1 MKNFIN
7 SALLNKNRVLD
18 PNKLQQK
25 YFVNN
30 SFESEYQEILS
41 LTAFLD
47 SNSTLKERIYCIL
60 NDVKSVKIC
69 PVCKT
74 NPVNFKSSLIG
85 YNTYCSTKCRSNDP
99 MVKVKI
105 KNTCQEKYGTD
116 SFFSSIEF
124 KEKSD
129 ATLLE
134 KYGTTNL
141 MLVPEIKSKVEDTN
155 LQRYNSKYGF
165 GSSIIQEK
173 IKNTNIDRYGTTSH
187 NVDIVVLENL
197 KSFTWLQQEL
207 SSKPVFQIA
216 QELKCSESY
225 INKWARIHNL
235 SNRVAKYS
243 EEVEVSS
250 YLTDCCGLKSE
261 DLILNSFDVIGTGS
275 GKLGR
280 RQIDIFIP
288 KNNLAIEIN
297 GLYYHQNNKTRHK
310 EKLDLATDKQIK
322 LIQFWDYQWNSKQDI
337 CKSIINNFIG
347 TNKKIYARK
356 CEIKV
361 VSFQDY
367 SIFMNNNHMHGVATA
382 SIRYGLYFDDIL
394 VSCIGFGRSR
404 YSKKHSWELI
414 RYANILNTNVVGGF
428 SRLLNHFKSNNM
440 GSIISYCD
448 LMLFT
453 GNMYEKSG
461 FTCLGNTNPNFF
473 YFKGFAIKSRESMQK
488 HKLATIL
495 KDFDPELTANQN
507 LLNNGWS
514 KVWNCGNSIWE
525 LV

>member
-7 SALLNKNRVLD
+7 STLLNKNGVLD
-18 PNKLQQK
+18 ANKLQQK

-30 SFESEYQEILS
+30 SFESEYREILS
-41 LTAFLD
+41 LTSFLD
-47 SNSTLKERIYCIL
+47 SDSTLKERIYCIL
-60 NDVKSVKIC
+60 NDVRFVQIC
-69 PVCKT
+69 PVCNT
-74 NPVNFKSSLIG
+74 TPVKFKSSLVG
-85 YNTYCSTKCRSNDP
+85 YNTYCSTKCRSNDSA
-99 MVKVKI
+99 VKIKI

-116 SFFSSIEF
+116 SFFSSVEF

-141 MLVPEIKSKVEDTN
+141 MLVPEIKSKIEDTN

-165 GSSIIQEK
+165 GNIIIQEK
-173 IKNTNIDRYGTTSH
+173 IKNTNIDRYGTVSH
-187 NVDIVVLENL
+187 NVDIVVLEKLEN
-197 KSFTWLQQEL
+197 FTWLQQEL

-216 QELKCSESY
+216 QELGCSESY
-225 INKWARIHNL
+225 VNKWSRIHNL

-250 YLTDCCGLKSE
+250 YLTDFCGLKPR
-261 DLILNSFDVIGTGS
+261 DLILNSFDIIGAGS

-297 GLYYHQNNKTRHK
+297 GLYYHQNNKTKHK
-310 EKLDLATDKQIK
+310 EKLNLATDKQIK
-322 LIQFWDYQWNSKQDI
+322 LIQFWDYQWNFKQNI

-347 TNKKIYARK
+347 INKKIYARK
-356 CEIKV
+356 CEIKDI
-361 VSFQDY
+361 SFQDY
-367 SIFMNNNHMHGVATA
+367 SIFMNTNHMHGEATA
-382 SIRYGLYFDDIL
+382 SVRFGLYFDNIL

-404 YSKKHSWELI
+404 YSKKYSWELI

-428 SRLLNHFKSNNM
+428 SRLLNHFRRNNT

-453 GNMYEKSG
+453 GHIYEKSG
-461 FTCLGNTNPNFF
+461 FTYLGDTDPNFF
-473 YFKGFAIKSRESMQK
+473 YFKGSTVKSRESMQK
-488 HKLATIL
+488 HKLANIL
-495 KDFDPELTANQN
+495 KDFDSTLTADQN
-507 LLNNGWS
+507 LLNHGWS
-514 KVWNCGNSIWE
+514 KIWNCGNGIWE
-525 LV
+525 LC